1 MKKRKKKI
9 MSIGDKVS
17 ASSLN
22 SAFGVLISAVLI
34 IALIQTFNVI
44 NSSKDTIENLA
55 YSISQQVDATKF
67 VEAAETATGEFP
79 SSVLAN
85 QYVRTFKLKVAN
97 IIKRYEHVKAA
108 SFIVFAEDKQSYTYV
123 FEVEPL
129 GKEESPGLV
138 EQATEVFRTK
148 DLENVGKS
156 GIPGSLCR
164 SKVYGTIIIAAEP
177 IMSSGQAVGYVCVD
191 MALTQAFKE
200 IWMFTLIVFL
210 YLFLISFVNMLF
222 VRRYYKRNLVKPINQ
237 IIEAA
242 KEYIYEDIPDEEID
256 LDSKHCSFQKLR
268 IETGDEL
275 QQLASAMKNME
286 IDLGRYIDH
295 LTRVTSEKQR
305 MSTELSLANRIQAHM
320 LPSIFPAFPDRDEF
334 DLYATM
340 DPAKE
345 VGGDFYDFFMV
356 DHDHLALVVADVS
369 GKGIPAAMFMM
380 ISKII
385 IKNVT
390 QNSVAEGHVSPATV
404 LQKANSMLCE
414 NNEDE
419 MFVTVWLGILEISTG
434 KLTYANAGHEK
445 PLFLHNGEW
454 AFDTN
459 RHGFVLAGM
468 EGMRYKDYE
477 TVLSPGDFIF
487 QYTDG
492 VTEATNSKEELFG
505 EDRVIEVAKKSDL
518 DTFKFLNNM
527 RSKIDGF
534 VKEAPQFDDITMLGL
549 KYNGVGDKKRYE
561 LNIEAKVENLDKVL
575 GFIDEKLEGK
585 ECSMKAQMQIDVA
598 VEELFVNVA
607 NYAYAPNTGDV
618 LIQISFDETEDSTTA
633 VISLIDG
640 GVPYNPLLR
649 ADPDISLSAED
660 RQIGGLGIYMVKK
673 SMDSVE
679 YSHEG
684 ESNKLTIRKKI

>member
-1 MKKRKKKI
+1 
-9 MSIGDKVS
+9 
-17 ASSLN
+17 
-22 SAFGVLISAVLI
+22 
-34 IALIQTFNVI
+34 
-44 NSSKDTIENLA
+44 
-55 YSISQQVDATKF
+55 
-67 VEAAETATGEFP
+67 
-79 SSVLAN
+79 
-85 QYVRTFKLKVAN
+85 VA
-97 IIKRYEHVKAA
+97 
-108 SFIVFAEDKQSYTYV
+108 
-123 FEVEPL
+123 
-129 GKEESPGLV
+129 
-138 EQATEVFRTK
+138 
-148 DLENVGKS
+148 
-156 GIPGSLCR
+156 
-164 SKVYGTIIIAAEP
+164 
-177 IMSSGQAVGYVCVD
+177 
-191 MALTQAFKE
+191 
-200 IWMFTLIVFL
+200 
-210 YLFLISFVNMLF
+210 
-222 VRRYYKRNLVKPINQ
+222 
-237 IIEAA
+237 
-242 KEYIYEDIPDEEID
+242 
-256 LDSKHCSFQKLR
+256 
-268 IETGDEL
+268 
-275 QQLASAMKNME
+275 
-286 IDLGRYIDH
+286 
-295 LTRVTSEKQR
+295 
-305 MSTELSLANRIQAHM
+305 
-320 LPSIFPAFPDRDEF
+320 
-334 DLYATM
+334 
-340 DPAKE
+340 
-345 VGGDFYDFFMV
+345 
-356 DHDHLALVVADVS
+356 
-369 GKGIPAAMFMM
+369 
-380 ISKII
+380 
-385 IKNVT
+385 

-640 GVPYNPLLR
+640 GVPYNPLLK

-660 RQIGGLGIYMVKK
+660 RPIGGLGIYMVKK

>member
-1 MKKRKKKI
+1 MKKKKKI
-9 MSIGDKVS
+9 RSISDKVS
-17 ASSLN
+17 YSTLT
-22 SAFGVLISAVLI
+22 SAFGVLVFAVVI
-34 IALIQTFNVI
+34 IALIQSINVL
-44 NSSKDTIENLA
+44 NSSKSTIQNLA
-55 YSISQQVDATKF
+55 YSISQQVDSEKF
-67 VEAAETATGEFP
+67 LEAANTATGEFP

-97 IIKRYEHVKAA
+97 IIKRYEHVKAT
-108 SFIVFAEDKQSYTYV
+108 SFIVFSEDHSSYTYV

-129 GKEESPGLV
+129 GKEEAPGLV
-138 EQATEVFRTK
+138 ENSSEVFSK
-148 DLENVGKS
+148 KALLHAGKE
-156 GIPGSLCR
+156 GIPASFIN
-164 SKVYGTIIIAAEP
+164 SKNYGTIIIAAEP
-177 IMSSGQAVGYVCVD
+177 IMRNGKAIGYVCVD
-191 MALTQAFKE
+191 MELSQAFSE
-200 IWMFTLIVFL
+200 IRMFTLIVVL
-210 YLFLISFVNMLF
+210 YLSLISFLNMLF
-222 VRRYYKRNLVKPINQ
+222 VRRYYKKNLVKPINE

-242 KEYIYEDIPDEEID
+242 QEYIYEDIPDDEID
-256 LDSKHCSFQKLR
+256 LDAKHCSFQKLK

-305 MSTELSLANRIQAHM
+305 ISTELTLANRIQAHM
-320 LPSIFPAFPDRDEF
+320 LPSIFPAFPDREEF

-340 DPAKE
+340 APAKE

-385 IKNVT
+385 IKNFT
-390 QNSVAEGHVSPATV
+390 QNMVLSGRVSPAEV

-419 MFVTVWLGILEISTG
+419 MFVTVWLGILQISTG
-434 KLTYANAGHEK
+434 KLVYANAGHEK
-445 PLFLHNGEW
+445 LLIMHEGQW
-454 AFDTN
+454 AFDQR

-477 TVLSPGDFIF
+477 ITLSPGDFIF

-492 VTEATNSKEELFG
+492 VTEATNAKEELFG
-505 EDRVIEVAKKSDL
+505 EARVLEVAKKAPL
-518 DTFKFLNNM
+518 DATGFLKTM
-527 RSKIDGF
+527 SKELDGF
-534 VKEAPQFDDITMLGL
+534 VKSAPQFDDITMLGL
-549 KYNGVGDKKRYE
+549 LYNGAENRTMKEIK
-561 LNIEAKVENLDKVL
+561 LEAKVENLDEL
-575 GFIDEKLEGK
+575 IAFIDGELERNG
-585 ECSMKAQMQIDVA
+585 CPMKAQMQLDVA

-607 NYAYAPNTGDV
+607 HYAYAPNTGDV
-618 LIQISFDETEDSTTA
+618 LVQFNVEGTEELKTA
-633 VISLIDG
+633 VVTFIDD
-640 GVPYNPLLR
+640 GVPYNPLAK
-649 ADPDISLSAED
+649 ADPDVTLSAED

-673 SMDSVE
+673 SMDSIE

-684 ESNKLTIRKKI
+684 GSNKLTIRKRI

>member
-1 MKKRKKKI
+1 MKKGKKKI
-9 MSIGDKVS
+9 RSISDKVS
-17 ASSLN
+17 ASTLN
-22 SAFGVLISAVLI
+22 SAFGVLFSAVLI
-34 IALIQTFNVI
+34 IGLIQTFSVI
-44 NSSKDTIENLA
+44 SSSKSTIENLA
-55 YSISQQVDATKF
+55 YSISQQVDAEKF
-67 VEAAETATGEFP
+67 IEAAETATGKYP

-108 SFIVFAEDKQSYTYV
+108 SFIVFSEDKQSYTYV

-129 GKEESPGLV
+129 GKEENPGLV
-138 EQATEVFRTK
+138 ESASEVFK
-148 DLENVGKS
+148 SKYLVNVGKS
-156 GIPGSLCR
+156 GIPGSLTR
-164 SKVYGTIIIAAEP
+164 SKSYGTIIISAEP
-177 IMSSGQAVGYVCVD
+177 IMSNGNVVGYVCVD
-191 MALTQAFKE
+191 MALNQAFKE
-200 IWMFTLIVFL
+200 IWMFTFIVFL
-210 YLFLISFVNMLF
+210 YLSLISLVNMFF
-222 VRRYYKRNLVKPINQ
+222 VRHYYKRNLVKPINQ

-256 LDSKHCSFQKLR
+256 LDAKHCSFQKLR

-305 MSTELSLANRIQAHM
+305 MSTELSLATRIQAHM

-390 QNSVAEGHVSPATV
+390 QNSTVEGKVSPALV
-404 LQKANSMLCE
+404 LQRANSMLCE

-419 MFVTVWLGILEISTG
+419 MFVTVWLGILEISSG

-445 PLFLHNGEW
+445 PLFLRKGEW
-454 AFDTN
+454 AFDDN

-505 EDRVIEVAKKSDL
+505 EDRLIKVAKDCPM
-518 DTFKFLNNM
+518 DATEFLKHM
-527 RSKIDGF
+527 RSELDGF

-549 KYNGVGDKKRYE
+549 KYNGVGDRKKYE
-561 LNIEAKVENLDKVL
+561 LNIEAKIDNLDKVL
-575 GFIDEKLEGK
+575 AFINEKLEGNG
-585 ECSMKAQMQIDVA
+585 CSMKAQMQIDIA
-598 VEELFVNVA
+598 VEEIFVNVA
-607 NYAYAPNTGDV
+607 SYAYAPKTGDA
-618 LIQISFDETEDSTTA
+618 LILLSFDETENSKTA
-633 VISLIDG
+633 VISIIDG
-640 GVPYNPLLR
+640 GVPYNPLLK
-649 ADPDISLSAED
+649 ADPDVSLSAED
-660 RQIGGLGIYMVKK
+660 RQIGGLGIFMVKK